1 MSRREL
7 YDGYRRLLQ
16 RLYAYRN
23 YRQRVMQLLLHKGRT
38 IETKLVASREDV
50 RIFLRV
56 LRDCVLA
63 ASPRRAWMT
72 ASLMLETLLRRPRAI
87 REAVV
92 LALMH
97 KHLYEYMRDT
107 CRRLEQLAREIGAS
121 PETAGLEPS
130 RPLA

>member
-1 MSRREL
+1 
-7 YDGYRRLLQ
+7 
-16 RLYAYRN
+16 
-23 YRQRVMQLLLHKGRT
+23 
-38 IETKLVASREDV
+38 
-50 RIFLRV
+50 
-56 LRDCVLA
+56 
-63 ASPRRAWMT
+63 MT